1 MIGRL
6 SSCPTF
12 TLLSLI
18 VLFLQASTDL
28 LLPDEPQLKMY
39 NDRERM
45 LPRFDSLANKFVCR
59 NYYRIIYSGREYIL
73 ECLYFVSLPVGHWGK
88 LVLRRR
94 PRRRTCVVDELKTHT
109 NSWTKLTP
117 SMPRVEL

>member
-45 LPRFDSLANKFVCR
+45 LPRFDSLANKLFVE
-59 NYYRIIYSGREYIL
+59 IITGSFTAAESIYWNAYIL
-73 ECLYFVSLPVGHWGK
+73 FLCPLDIGGSLF
-88 LVLRRR
+88 
-94 PRRRTCVVDELKTHT
+94 
-109 NSWTKLTP
+109 
-117 SMPRVEL
+117 